1 MRGTLEKRFTVA
13 RLLIVFWYMKGKPQY
28 ILFCCVSGPCTIKT
42 ISLLKDEN
50 LGSIQKSCLYMIS
63 WTLHENIWTLFNFY
77 LFIFSS
83 MLEYSMS
90 ILIFVRVVPWHG
102 DELFSLFEPP
112 LFKQSLSENDLRA
125 RNTLADGFTSFW
137 KSGFVIQTID
147 SFIALNVYAICYT
160 FKIVCMSETT

>member
-1 MRGTLEKRFTVA
+1 VRGTLEKRFTVA

-77 LFIFSS
+77 LSFFFEHAGILNKHFNFCSCS
-83 MLEYSMS
+83 TVAWWRIVQLVRTAPLQAIAEWERPTGKKHAGWRLHVILEKRVRHPNDR
-90 ILIFVRVVPWHG
+90 LIHC
-102 DELFSLFEPP
+102 S
-112 LFKQSLSENDLRA
+112 
-125 RNTLADGFTSFW
+125 
-137 KSGFVIQTID
+137 
-147 SFIALNVYAICYT
+147 
-160 FKIVCMSETT
+160 